1 MNIYNFFNSPDV
13 AEYCQSI
20 GHTFNAIESAVM
32 ISQSDSR
39 TLAEKHAAY
48 RVIIAEYPDMELPVG
63 SNHNHIPSFH
73 KVLSEIITYEE
84 AIIAKFLEVEPG
96 TVYRALIDN
105 HHREIFTT
113 YEKALSDSL
122 DYIKSDEEDDSLFA
136 NPTANSHFTIRK
148 KYLDIGS
155 EKEMMATTS
164 RNGELMSINHRGV
177 IEWDKNDDYD
187 VDYILE
193 SIYIDVPV
201 PFKKG
206 DLVEVG
212 GIGHL
217 FGRSESP
224 YGGVYVLVDICRNNE
239 EQHKRMLLRNDLMDM
254 TADIYYEEDGS
265 IECEV
270 MHFYPDL
277 RYCKRELTGETRILK
292 YVSFYMQ
299 EKICLCSLLK
309 MQKYFML
316 DEKLNCLKE
325 NYNLH
330 YQLDQIDD
338 ALLKDNIPPNAEKL
352 WQQGIFPLDAIS
364 AGLVTDFMKQGG
376 SSDNV

>member
-1 MNIYNFFNSPDV
+1 
-13 AEYCQSI
+13 
-20 GHTFNAIESAVM
+20 
-32 ISQSDSR
+32 
-39 TLAEKHAAY
+39 
-48 RVIIAEYPDMELPVG
+48 
-63 SNHNHIPSFH
+63 
-73 KVLSEIITYEE
+73 
-84 AIIAKFLEVEPG
+84 
-96 TVYRALIDN
+96 
-105 HHREIFTT
+105 
-113 YEKALSDSL
+113 
-122 DYIKSDEEDDSLFA
+122 
-136 NPTANSHFTIRK
+136 
-148 KYLDIGS
+148 
-155 EKEMMATTS
+155 MMATTS

-224 YGGVYVLVDICRNNE
+224 YGGVYALVDICRNNE

-338 ALLKDNIPPNAEKL
+338 VLLKDNIPPNAEKL

-364 AGLVTDFMKQGG
+364 AGLVTDFMEQGG
-376 SSDNV
+376 SSNNV